1 MIVIKDDRVNVIYT
15 RTNRR
20 VKWQYAEYCGMYASI
35 DEAIEHAKEHYG
47 DQGFEYRIENRETD
61 EVTTGFINWR

>member
-1 MIVIKDDRVNVIYT
+1 MIVINDDRVNVIYT

-20 VKWQYAEYCGMYASI
+20 VKWQYAEYCGRYASI
-35 DEAIEHAKEHYG
+35 DEAIERAKEYYG

-61 EVTTGFINWR
+61 EVTTGFVNWR